1 MRLCKMKKT
10 QKAIIISGNDVFTAD
25 STLKK
30 SRTLPANTYL
40 VSGDGD
46 EPRLTIIDNFVP
58 VQAEGQ
64 THAKRKE
71 LIINAF
77 QQRTGK
83 NTGILMSG
91 MRGTGKSFLL
101 RDTAETLRA
110 NYDKPVIVVNRPFH
124 GDALKTLL
132 DNMTESAV
140 VVFDEFEKTYAKEET
155 LNTLLPLFDGTSDS
169 QHLFLLTTN
178 ESLSS
183 KYFYNR
189 PGRILYHFV
198 YNKLEIDEV
207 VALCEKMLHNKEQHM
222 KHIIMLAKMANIFS
236 YDMLFT
242 IIDELNNNEQL
253 DLNTLLGYLNII
265 PFENSEMTLSSEGYM
280 GNECITIYPSFDKI
294 GYQSLLDGN
303 ETRTYHLDL
312 AIDVHK
318 LLKQVLQNW
327 EHLPE
332 ADKRGLYHLFYNSIP
347 SEWDDEFKNAWK
359 TNNTSALAALSDK
372 FHREYKNDFR
382 VETTIDDIMKLKSGE
397 TVVKPLFEDSEF
409 FKIVI
414 SESIRKAKKLAF

>member
-1 MRLCKMKKT
+1 MKKT
-10 QKAIIISGNDVFTAD
+10 QKAIIIAGNDVFTAD
-25 STLKK
+25 SNLKK

-40 VSGDGD
+40 VSGDD
-46 EPRLTIIDNFVP
+46 ELRLTVIDNFVP

-77 QQRTGK
+77 QNRTGK

-101 RDTAETLRA
+101 RDTAE
-110 NYDKPVIVVNRPFH
+110 
-124 GDALKTLL
+124 ALKNLL

-140 VVFDEFEKTYAKEET
+140 VVFDEFEKTYAKEEN
-155 LNTLLPLFDGTSDS
+155 LNTLLPLFDGTSNS

-222 KHIIMLAKMANIFS
+222 KHIVMLAKMANIFS
-236 YDMLFT
+236 YDMLLT

-253 DLNTLLGYLNII
+253 DLNTLLEYLNII
-265 PFENSEMTLSSEGYM
+265 PFEHSEMTLSSEGYW
-280 GNECITIYPSFDKI
+280 GNECVTLYPNFDKV

-327 EHLPE
+327 ESLSE
-332 ADKRGLYHLFYNSIP
+332 ADKRGLYDVFYQSIP

-359 TNNTSALAALSDK
+359 TNNTGALAALSDK
-372 FHREYKNDFR
+372 FNRDYKNDFR

-414 SESIRKAKKLAF
+414 SESIRKMKKIAF

>member
-1 MRLCKMKKT
+1 MKKT

-46 EPRLTIIDNFVP
+46 EPRLTIIDNFAP

-178 ESLSS
+178 
-183 KYFYNR
+183 
-189 PGRILYHFV
+189 
-198 YNKLEIDEV
+198 
-207 VALCEKMLHNKEQHM
+207 
-222 KHIIMLAKMANIFS
+222 
-236 YDMLFT
+236 
-242 IIDELNNNEQL
+242 
-253 DLNTLLGYLNII
+253 
-265 PFENSEMTLSSEGYM
+265 
-280 GNECITIYPSFDKI
+280 
-294 GYQSLLDGN
+294 
-303 ETRTYHLDL
+303 
-312 AIDVHK
+312 
-318 LLKQVLQNW
+318 
-327 EHLPE
+327 
-332 ADKRGLYHLFYNSIP
+332 
-347 SEWDDEFKNAWK
+347 
-359 TNNTSALAALSDK
+359 
-372 FHREYKNDFR
+372 
-382 VETTIDDIMKLKSGE
+382 
-397 TVVKPLFEDSEF
+397 
-409 FKIVI
+409 
-414 SESIRKAKKLAF
+414 